1 MKIMLISND
10 FCYVWL
16 RLKLC
21 WWNKKANRTQYCGSI
36 FSLTDSVY
44 SLILRGILGKQYF
57 VWDTAAKID
66 FILTAN
72 SGLFVYFVISDACI
86 TEIIAATAEGNQ
98 YLPEFSVSVSKENN
112 EVVAQVTR
120 IFYVRKNCNIAQI

>member
-1 MKIMLISND
+1 M
-10 FCYVWL
+10 
-16 RLKLC
+16 C

-72 SGLFVYFVISDACI
+72 SGLFVDFVISDACI
-86 TEIIAATAEGNQ
+86 TEIIAATAEGNK
-98 YLPEFSVSVSKENN
+98 YLPEFSVSVSKANN
-112 EVVAQVTR
+112 EVVA
-120 IFYVRKNCNIAQI
+120 